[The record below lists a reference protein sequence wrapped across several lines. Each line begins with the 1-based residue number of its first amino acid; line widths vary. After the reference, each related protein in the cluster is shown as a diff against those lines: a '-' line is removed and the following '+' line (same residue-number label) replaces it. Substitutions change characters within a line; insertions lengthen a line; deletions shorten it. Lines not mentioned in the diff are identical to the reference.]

1 MIGSP
6 GAEAPATD
14 HTSMASK
21 RFNVLPGFGLTLG
34 FTLAYLGL
42 LVLIPLG
49 AMFLRAAG
57 MSFSEFWR
65 IAVSDRAMASYR
77 VTFGSS
83 LVAATIN
90 AIMGTVMAWVLV
102 RYRFPG
108 RRMLDALIDFP
119 FALPT
124 AVAGLTLANLF
135 AAKGWLGRWLEPM
148 GIRVAYAPAGIV
160 VALIFIGLPFVV
172 RSLQPVL
179 EDIEVEVEE
188 AAATL
193 GAGRLRTFALVILP
207 ALFPAILTGF
217 SLALARAIGE
227 YGSVIF
233 IAPKQSEIASQ
244 LIWYRLE
251 EYDYA
256 GAIAIAVVMLIL
268 SFLLLAGVNLL
279 ERWAGR
285 FQR

>member
-1 MIGSP
+1 MNESAVQRK
-6 GAEAPATD
+6 AEGKARA
-14 HTSMASK
+14 
-21 RFNVLPGFGLTLG
+21 RRVLPGFGLTLG
-34 FTLAYLGL
+34 VTLGYLGL

-49 AMFLRAAG
+49 ALFLKASGMGWAEFVKAA
-57 MSFSEFWR
+57 
-65 IAVSDRAMASYR
+65 VNPRAMASYR
-77 VTFGSS
+77 VTFGSA
-83 LVAATIN
+83 LVAASVN
-90 AIMGTVMAWVLV
+90 AVMGTLMAWVLV

-108 RRMLDALIDFP
+108 RRLLDGLVDFP

-124 AVAGLTLANLF
+124 AVGGLTLANLF
-135 AAKGWLGRWLEPM
+135 AAKGWLGRWLEPL
-148 GIRVAYAPAGIV
+148 GFKVAYAPAGIV
-160 VALIFIGLPFVV
+160 VALVFIGLPFVV

-179 EDIEVEVEE
+179 EDMDHELEE

-193 GAGRLRTFALVILP
+193 GAGRLRTFVQVILP
-207 ALFPAILTGF
+207 MLMPSILTGF

-233 IAPKQSEIASQ
+233 IAPKKSEIASQ

-256 GAIAIAVVMLIL
+256 GAMAIAVVMLVA
-268 SFLLLAGVNLL
+268 SFVLLAGVNLL
-279 ERWAGR
+279 ERWASR

>member
-1 MIGSP
+1 
-6 GAEAPATD
+6 
-14 HTSMASK
+14 MASK
-21 RFNVLPGFGLTLG
+21 RTHILPGYGLTLG
-34 FTLAYLGL
+34 YTLVYLGL
-42 LVLIPLG
+42 IVLIPLG
-49 AMFLRAAG
+49 ALFLRTAQ
-57 MSFSEFWR
+57 MSPAEFWK
-65 IAVSDRAMASYR
+65 IAVSPRALASYR
-77 VTFGSS
+77 VTFGSAFI
-83 LVAATIN
+83 AALIN
-90 AIMGTVMAWVLV
+90 AAMGTLLAWVIV

-108 RRMLDALIDFP
+108 RRLLDALIDFP

-135 AAKGWLGRWLEPM
+135 AAKGWLGRWLVPM
-148 GIRVAYAPAGIV
+148 GIEVAYAPAGIV

-193 GAGRLRTFALVILP
+193 GAGRLRTFCRVILP
-207 ALFPAILTGF
+207 VLAPSILTGF
-217 SLALARAIGE
+217 SLAFARAIGE

-233 IAPKQSEIASQ
+233 IAPKESEIASQ

-256 GAIAIAVVMLIL
+256 GAMAIAVVMLVI
-268 SFLLLAGVNLL
+268 SFVLLITINGL
-279 ERWAGR
+279 ERWASR

>member
-1 MIGSP
+1 MNGGKPSGKP
-6 GAEAPATD
+6 GGRPR
-14 HTSMASK
+14 S
-21 RFNVLPGFGLTLG
+21 RRVLPGFGLTLG
-34 FTLAYLGL
+34 VTLGYLGV

-49 AMFLRAAG
+49 ALFLKASGMGWAEFLKAAG
-57 MSFSEFWR
+57 SP
-65 IAVSDRAMASYR
+65 RAMASYR
-77 VTFGSS
+77 VTFGSA
-83 LVAATIN
+83 LLAASVN
-90 AIMGTVMAWVLV
+90 AVMGTLMAWVLV

-108 RRMLDALIDFP
+108 RRVLDALVDFP

-124 AVAGLTLANLF
+124 AVGGLTLANLF

-148 GIRVAYAPAGIV
+148 GWKVAYAPAGIV
-160 VALIFIGLPFVV
+160 VALVFIGLPFVV

-179 EDIEVEVEE
+179 EDIDHEVEE

-193 GAGRLRTFALVILP
+193 GAGRLRTFGQVILP
-207 ALFPAILTGF
+207 TLLPSILTGI

-233 IAPKQSEIASQ
+233 IAPKESEIASQ

-256 GAIAIAVVMLIL
+256 GAMAIAVVMLVA
-268 SFLLLAGVNLL
+268 SFALLAGVNLA
-279 ERWAGR
+279 ERWASR